1 MKTIR
6 HIGAVCAILILSV
19 LLGICAEHFKDKY
32 DRARHPQKYTEY
44 VEKYAE
50 QFHVPETICYAVIK
64 CESGFD
70 STAVSAAGAVG
81 LMQIMPDTFTYLCS
95 LTGDNYESG
104 MLYDPETNIRYGI
117 YYLSMLYDRF
127 GVWET
132 AFAAYNCGPS
142 RVDGWIRDGKVNESG
157 RLTEIPIAETAA
169 YVERVTKA
177 IEKYETLYYTTEGE
191 N

>member
-1 MKTIR
+1 MKRTARNISA
-6 HIGAVCAILILSV
+6 IIAILLLSILAG
-19 LLGICAEHFKDKY
+19 LLAQHLKNKY
-32 DRARHPQKYTEY
+32 DLASYPRDYSDFVKECAAEY
-44 VEKYAE
+44 R
-50 QFHVPETICYAVIK
+50 VPEAILYAVIK

-81 LMQIMPDTFTYLCS
+81 LMQIMPDTFTYLCER
-95 LTGDNYESG
+95 TGDNYETG
-104 MLYDPETNIRYGI
+104 MLYDPKTNIRYGA

-142 RVDGWIRDGKVNESG
+142 RVAGWIEEGKADESG
-157 RLTEIPIAETAA
+157 HLTEIPIGETAA
-169 YVERVTKA
+169 YVERVSA
-177 IEKYETLYYTTEGE
+177 AVEKYEKLYYTGE